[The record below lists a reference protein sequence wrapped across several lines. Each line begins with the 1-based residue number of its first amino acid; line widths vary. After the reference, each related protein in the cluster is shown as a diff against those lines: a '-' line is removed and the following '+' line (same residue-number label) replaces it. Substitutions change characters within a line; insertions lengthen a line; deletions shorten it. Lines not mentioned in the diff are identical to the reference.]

1 VGELERR
8 YLNGTFAEL
17 CRIESPSGRE
27 RRCAE
32 RVIAEL
38 RALGVSA
45 HEDEA
50 GALVGSDC
58 GNLLARIPAEIT
70 PGFGGGERLGY
81 SAVEGEG
88 LGGSAVKGEGL
99 EGSAEGGEGRAGS
112 CLLLCAHLDTPPLER
127 QVEPV
132 LIDGSWANAN
142 DGLLGARS
150 KAAVAVLLALAR
162 HVCRAGTPAHVE
174 LLFTVDGERALGGAR
189 ALDLATLR
197 SSTGYA
203 FDHASPIGGVVLSA
217 PSRFRVEACFHGAS
231 AAGVRSPQPGGSAIV
246 AAARAIAA
254 MPLGAVYEERTVGID
269 TISGNA
275 GRGARGERCSL
286 VAEVSAPVDARAE
299 ALVGELVERV
309 HEAANL
315 PECECD
321 VDVTVERSFAGYRLP
336 ATRPAVQAAETA
348 LRACGFEPERIASSA
363 GSDANALIAR
373 GLQIVN
379 LANGIERSDD
389 GGERVS
395 AAALEAML
403 EVALALL
410 EAVEVPPAEP
420 AR

>member
-1 VGELERR
+1 VTSVSLQARVGELERR

-17 CRIESPSGRE
+17 CRIESPSGCE

-58 GNLLARIPAEIT
+58 GNLLARIPAEST
-70 PGFGGGERLGY
+70 PGFGGGK
-81 SAVEGEG
+81 S
-88 LGGSAVKGEGL
+88 
-99 EGSAEGGEGRAGS
+99 GS

-142 DGLLGARS
+142 DGVLGARS

-162 HVCRAGTPAHVE
+162 HVRRAGAPVSVE
-174 LLFTVDGERALGGAR
+174 LLFTVDGERSLGGAR

-217 PSRFRVEACFHGAS
+217 PSRYRIEACFHGAS
-231 AAGVRSPQPGGSAIV
+231 AAGGRSTQPGGGAIV

-254 MPLGAVYEERTVGID
+254 MPLGAVPEGRTVRID
-269 TISGNA
+269 TVSGNA
-275 GRGARGERCSL
+275 GRGERGERCSL
-286 VAEVSAPVDARAE
+286 VAEVSARADACAE
-299 ALVGELVERV
+299 ALVGELVERM

-315 PECECD
+315 PECTCD
-321 VDVTVERSFAGYRLP
+321 VDVTLERSFTGYRLP

-348 LRACGFEPERIASSA
+348 LRACGFEPERIASGA
-363 GSDANALIAR
+363 GSDANALMAR
-373 GLQIVN
+373 GLQVVN
-379 LANGIERSDD
+379 LANGIERGDD

-410 EAVEVPPAEP
+410 DAVEAPSAEL

>member
-17 CRIESPSGRE
+17 CRIQSPSGRE

-45 HEDEA
+45 HEDDA
-50 GALVGSDC
+50 GAIAGSDC
-58 GNLLARIPAEIT
+58 GNLLARIPAQDK
-70 PGFGGGERLGY
+70 PGFGGGERLGA
-81 SAVEGEG
+81 SAVHR
-88 LGGSAVKGEGL
+88 
-99 EGSAEGGEGRAGS
+99 EGRDS
-112 CLLLCAHLDTPPLER
+112 TCVLLCAHLDTPPLE
-127 QVEPV
+127 QQAEPV

-142 DGLLGARS
+142 DGVLGARS
-150 KAAVAVLLALAR
+150 KVAVAVLLALAR
-162 HVCRAGTPAHVE
+162 HVCRAGAPVDVE
-174 LLFTVDGERALGGAR
+174 LLFTVGGERALAGAR
-189 ALDLATLR
+189 ALDLSPLR
-197 SSTGYA
+197 SSFGYA
-203 FDHASPIGGVVLSA
+203 FDHASPIGEMVLSA
-217 PSRFRVEACFHGAS
+217 PSRFRIEARFHGPS
-231 AAGVRSPQPGGSAIV
+231 AAGARTPQPGRNAIV

-254 MPLGAVYEERTVGID
+254 MPLGAVDEEATVRIE
-269 TISGNA
+269 TIAGNA
-275 GRGARGERCSL
+275 GPGALEERCSL
-286 VAEVSAPVDARAE
+286 VAEVSALADARAE
-299 ALVGELVERV
+299 DLVGELVERV
-309 HEAANL
+309 YEAANL

-321 VDVTVERSFAGYRLP
+321 VDLTVERSFAGYRLP

-363 GSDANALIAR
+363 GSDANAMMAR

-379 LANGIERSDD
+379 LANGIERSHD

-395 AAALEAML
+395 AGALEAML

-410 EAVEVPPAEP
+410 VAVASPSAEP

>member
-1 VGELERR
+1 MTSSSLRARVGELERR

-17 CRIESPSGRE
+17 CRIESPSGAE

-58 GNLLARIPAEIT
+58 GNLLARIPAEMT
-70 PGFGGGERLGY
+70 SGFGGGK
-81 SAVEGEG
+81 S
-88 LGGSAVKGEGL
+88 
-99 EGSAEGGEGRAGS
+99 GS

-142 DGLLGARS
+142 DGPLGARS

-162 HVCRAGTPAHVE
+162 HVRRVGAPVPVE
-174 LLFTVDGERALGGAR
+174 LLFTVDGERSLGGAR
-189 ALDLATLR
+189 ALDLAALR

-203 FDHASPIGGVVLSA
+203 FDHAAPIGGVVLSA
-217 PSRFRVEACFHGAS
+217 PSRFRIEACFHGAS
-231 AAGVRSPQPGGSAIV
+231 AAGGRSPQPGGSAIA

-254 MPLGAVYEERTVGID
+254 MPLGAVHEERTVRID
-269 TISGNA
+269 TVSGNA
-275 GRGARGERCSL
+275 ARGELGERCSL
-286 VAEVSAPVDARAE
+286 VAEVSALTDVCAE

-315 PECECD
+315 PECACD

-336 ATRPAVQAAETA
+336 ATRPAVQAAEAA
-348 LRACGFEPERIASSA
+348 LHACGFEPERIASGA
-363 GSDANALIAR
+363 GSDANALMAR

-379 LANGIERSDD
+379 LANGIERGDD
-389 GGERVS
+389 GGERVR
-395 AAALEAML
+395 AATLEAML

-410 EAVEVPPAEP
+410 DAVEAPSAEP

>member
-1 VGELERR
+1 MTSSSLRARVGELERR

-17 CRIESPSGRE
+17 CRIESASGCE

-70 PGFGGGERLGY
+70 SGFGGGK
-81 SAVEGEG
+81 S
-88 LGGSAVKGEGL
+88 
-99 EGSAEGGEGRAGS
+99 GS

-142 DGLLGARS
+142 DGPLGARS

-162 HVCRAGTPAHVE
+162 HVRRAGAPVPVE
-174 LLFTVDGERALGGAR
+174 LLFTVDGERSLGGAR

-217 PSRFRVEACFHGAS
+217 PSRFRLEACFHCAS
-231 AAGVRSPQPGGSAIV
+231 AAGGRSPQPGGSAIA

-254 MPLGAVYEERTVGID
+254 MPLGAVHEERTVRID
-269 TISGNA
+269 TVSGNA
-275 GRGARGERCSL
+275 GRGERGERCSL
-286 VAEVSAPVDARAE
+286 VAEVSALADACAE

-315 PECECD
+315 PECACD

-336 ATRPAVQAAETA
+336 ATRPAVQAAEAA
-348 LRACGFEPERIASSA
+348 LHACGFEPERIASGA
-363 GSDANALIAR
+363 GSDANALMAR

-379 LANGIERSDD
+379 LANGIERGDD

-403 EVALALL
+403 EVALALVD
-410 EAVEVPPAEP
+410 AVEAPSAEP

>member
-1 VGELERR
+1 VTSSSLRARVGELERR

-17 CRIESPSGRE
+17 CRIESASGCE

-58 GNLLARIPAEIT
+58 GNLLARIPAEMT
-70 PGFGGGERLGY
+70 SGFGGGK
-81 SAVEGEG
+81 S
-88 LGGSAVKGEGL
+88 
-99 EGSAEGGEGRAGS
+99 GS

-142 DGLLGARS
+142 DGPLGARS

-162 HVCRAGTPAHVE
+162 HVRRAGAPVPVE
-174 LLFTVDGERALGGAR
+174 LLFTVDGERSLGGAR
-189 ALDLATLR
+189 ALDLAALR

-203 FDHASPIGGVVLSA
+203 FDHAAPIGGVVLSA
-217 PSRFRVEACFHGAS
+217 PSRFRIEACFHGAS
-231 AAGVRSPQPGGSAIV
+231 AAGGRSPQPGGSAIA

-254 MPLGAVYEERTVGID
+254 MPLGAVHEERTVRID
-269 TISGNA
+269 TVSGNA
-275 GRGARGERCSL
+275 ARGELGERCSL
-286 VAEVSAPVDARAE
+286 VAEVSALTDVCAE

-315 PECECD
+315 PECACD

-336 ATRPAVQAAETA
+336 ATRPAVQAAEAA
-348 LRACGFEPERIASSA
+348 LHACGFEPERIASGA
-363 GSDANALIAR
+363 GSDANALMAR

-379 LANGIERSDD
+379 LANGIERGDD
-389 GGERVS
+389 GGERVR
-395 AAALEAML
+395 AATLEAML

-410 EAVEVPPAEP
+410 DAVEAPSAEP

>member
-1 VGELERR
+1 
-8 YLNGTFAEL
+8 
-17 CRIESPSGRE
+17 
-27 RRCAE
+27 
-32 RVIAEL
+32 
-38 RALGVSA
+38 VSA

-58 GNLLARIPAEIT
+58 GNLLARIPAEMT
-70 PGFGGGERLGY
+70 PDFGGGE
-81 SAVEGEG
+81 S
-88 LGGSAVKGEGL
+88 
-99 EGSAEGGEGRAGS
+99 GS

-142 DGLLGARS
+142 DGALGARS

-162 HVCRAGTPAHVE
+162 HVRHAGAPVPVE
-174 LLFTVDGERALGGAR
+174 LLFTVDGERSLGGAR

-197 SSTGYA
+197 SYTGYA
-203 FDHASPIGGVVLSA
+203 FDHAAPIGGVVLSA
-217 PSRFRVEACFHGAS
+217 PSRFRIEACFHGAS
-231 AAGVRSPQPGGSAIV
+231 AAGGRSPQPGSAIV

-254 MPLGAVYEERTVGID
+254 MPLGAVHEERSVRID

-275 GRGARGERCSL
+275 GRGERGERCSL
-286 VAEVSAPVDARAE
+286 VAEVSALVDARAE

-315 PECECD
+315 PECACD

-348 LRACGFEPERIASSA
+348 LRACGFEPERIASGA
-363 GSDANALIAR
+363 GSDANALMAR

-379 LANGIERSDD
+379 LANGIERGDD
-389 GGERVS
+389 GGERVR
-395 AAALEAML
+395 AATLEAML

-410 EAVEVPPAEP
+410 DAVEAPSAET

>member
-1 VGELERR
+1 MTSSSLRARVGELERR

-17 CRIESPSGRE
+17 CRIESASGCE

-58 GNLLARIPAEIT
+58 GNLLARIPAEMT
-70 PGFGGGERLGY
+70 SGFGGGK
-81 SAVEGEG
+81 S
-88 LGGSAVKGEGL
+88 
-99 EGSAEGGEGRAGS
+99 GS

-142 DGLLGARS
+142 DGPLGARS

-162 HVCRAGTPAHVE
+162 HVRRAGAPVPVE
-174 LLFTVDGERALGGAR
+174 LLFTVDGERSLGGAR
-189 ALDLATLR
+189 ALDLAALR

-203 FDHASPIGGVVLSA
+203 FDHAAPIGGVVLSA
-217 PSRFRVEACFHGAS
+217 PSRFRIEACFHGAS
-231 AAGVRSPQPGGSAIV
+231 AAGGRSPQPGGSAIA

-254 MPLGAVYEERTVGID
+254 MPLGAVHEERTVRID
-269 TISGNA
+269 TVSGNA
-275 GRGARGERCSL
+275 ARGELGERCSL
-286 VAEVSAPVDARAE
+286 VAEVSALTDVCAE

-315 PECECD
+315 PECACD

-336 ATRPAVQAAETA
+336 ATRPAVQAAEAA
-348 LRACGFEPERIASSA
+348 LHACGFEPERIASGA
-363 GSDANALIAR
+363 GSDANALMAR

-379 LANGIERSDD
+379 LANGIERGDD
-389 GGERVS
+389 GGERVR
-395 AAALEAML
+395 AATLEAML

-410 EAVEVPPAEP
+410 DAVEAPSAEP

>member
-1 VGELERR
+1 MTTASLRARVGELERR

-17 CRIESPSGRE
+17 CRIQSPSGRE

-45 HEDEA
+45 QEDDA
-50 GALVGSDC
+50 GAIAGSDC
-58 GNLLARIPAEIT
+58 GNLLARIPAEVT
-70 PGFGGGERLGY
+70 PGVGGGE
-81 SAVEGEG
+81 SPD
-88 LGGSAVKGEGL
+88 GSAVQ
-99 EGSAEGGEGRAGS
+99 GEGRDS
-112 CLLLCAHLDTPPLER
+112 SSVLLCAHLDTPPLE
-127 QVEPV
+127 QQAEPV

-142 DGLLGARS
+142 DGVLGARS

-162 HVCRAGTPAHVE
+162 HVRRAGAPVDVE
-174 LLFTVDGERALGGAR
+174 LLFTVGGERALAGAR
-189 ALDLATLR
+189 ALDLSPLQ
-197 SSTGYA
+197 SSFGYA
-203 FDHASPIGGVVLSA
+203 FDHASPIGELVLSA
-217 PSRFRVEACFHGAS
+217 PSRFRIEARFHGPS
-231 AAGVRSPQPGGSAIV
+231 AAGARTPQPGRSAIV

-254 MPLGAVYEERTVGID
+254 MPLGAVDEETTVRID
-269 TISGNA
+269 TIAGNA
-275 GRGARGERCSL
+275 GPGALEERCSL
-286 VAEVSAPVDARAE
+286 VAEVSALADARAE

-315 PECECD
+315 PECACD

-348 LRACGFEPERIASSA
+348 LRACGFEPERIASGA
-363 GSDANALIAR
+363 GSDANALMAR

-379 LANGIERSDD
+379 LANGIERGDG
-389 GGERVS
+389 GGERVR
-395 AAALEAML
+395 AATLEAML

-410 EAVEVPPAEP
+410 DAVEAPSAEP